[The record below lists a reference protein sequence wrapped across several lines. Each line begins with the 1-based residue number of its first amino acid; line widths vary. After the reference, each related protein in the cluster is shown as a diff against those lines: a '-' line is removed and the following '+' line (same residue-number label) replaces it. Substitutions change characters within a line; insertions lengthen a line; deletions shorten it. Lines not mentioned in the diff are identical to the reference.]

1 MGVLGYSTLFVD
13 MERPDVRING
23 ALATILV
30 QAAWV
35 NIISSDLPTTSDLK
49 LIDFWITWHLAQN
62 FLVIMYHIFLDKMAT
77 VFRLVHKAHI
87 EPLDSRMIPNDLP
100 ITRINPMIAN
110 LNTFGMTILALAN
123 GLFYGIY
130 FSKSLGKM

>member
-35 NIISSDLPTTSDLK
+35 NIISHDLPTTSNLK

-62 FLVIMYHIFLDKMAT
+62 FLVIMYHIFLDKMAK
-77 VFRLVHKAHI
+77 VFRVAHKPHI
-87 EPLDSRMIPNDLP
+87 EPLDSTMIPNDLP
-100 ITRINPMIAN
+100 ITGINPMIAN
-110 LNTFGMTILALAN
+110 LNTFGMVILALAN

-130 FSKSLGKM
+130 YSKSLGKM